1 MTESCVWEYSGI
13 QHREIQSLT
22 LMMESS
28 QAGPTI
34 TLIICQRIFQ
44 SRGNKEDDT
53 GVPVSDCL
61 TVKYRLL
68 CMLLHIFCY
77 FYPFRYINRH
87 KIWEYGTLHFNQHN
101 KMCIA
106 VLNTPQKYCVYRPA
120 ISRY

>member
-13 QHREIQSLT
+13 QSLS

-53 GVPVSDCL
+53 GVLVSDRL
-61 TVKYRLL
+61 TVKYAVAYLL
-68 CMLLHIFCY
+68 LF
-77 FYPFRYINRH
+77 F
-87 KIWEYGTLHFNQHN
+87 
-101 KMCIA
+101 
-106 VLNTPQKYCVYRPA
+106 TP
-120 ISRY
+120 SDT